1 MRRPFLAAVAAIAC
15 LGSVPLLAEEEL
27 PDRPPSGASFPA
39 APLSFPAA
47 NLNFATAAVAGAA
60 APADLA
66 GLSVQEEDGRLR
78 FTLGADVLFDF
89 DKARLRSE
97 AEPVLRTLVQE
108 VRERVGAA
116 TFAIEGH
123 TDAKGG
129 DGYNQ
134 KLSDRRAHSVR
145 DWLVSHGGIAGNAVT
160 MAGYGEAR
168 PVAPNQHP
176 DGSDDPEGRQ
186 RNRRVEI
193 LVTPAG

>member
-1 MRRPFLAAVAAIAC
+1 MRRSLLAALAASVC
-15 LGSVPLLAEEEL
+15 LGSVTLLAEEEP
-27 PDRPPSGASFPA
+27 PDGPPGKASFPA
-39 APLSFPAA
+39 APLSFPGA
-47 NLNFATAAVAGAA
+47 NLSFATAAIAGAA

-89 DKARLRSE
+89 DKARLRPE
-97 AEPVLRTLVQE
+97 AEPVLRRLVEE

-116 TFAIEGH
+116 TFAVEGH
-123 TDAKGG
+123 TDAKGD
-129 DGYNQ
+129 DGYNL

-145 DWLVSHGGIAGNAVT
+145 DWLVSHGGIGGNAVT
-160 MAGYGEAR
+160 MASYGETR
-168 PVAPNQHP
+168 PVAPNQHA